1 MEFIDLKYQHQLIAD
16 NIDLSIKKVLQHGK
30 YIMGPEVIELES
42 MLSDYAGSK
51 YCITCSSGTDALL
64 MSLLALNVKP
74 GDAILTTPF
83 TFVATAEVISL
94 IGATPVFIDINP
106 KTFNID
112 ASLIEEKI
120 NDIKNNSDL
129 NVKAIIPVNIFG
141 LPADYEQI
149 SKICEK
155 YKIEIIEDAA
165 QSFGADYH
173 DKKSCNL
180 SDLSCTS
187 FFPAKPLGC
196 YGDGGAVFTSNSDL
210 YDKLVSIRV
219 HGKGKNKYDNVN
231 IGINGRLDTIQAAI
245 LIEKL
250 KIFDNELD
258 LRQKVAKQYQDLL
271 KKHFIVQYVPENY
284 KSAWAQ
290 FSLLV
295 ENNDSRDTIMSF
307 LNNRGIPTAIYYPKP
322 LHMQLAFKDIVYS
335 DFQLHHSEDI
345 SNRIFSIPM
354 HPYLSGDNIQ
364 IICDALIEAK
374 NEL

>member
-51 YCITCSSGTDALL
+51 YCVTCSSGTDSLL

-149 SKICEK
+149 SKICGK

-173 DKKSCNL
+173 HKKSCNL

-210 YDKLVSIRV
+210 YDKLVSIRI
-219 HGKGKNKYDNVN
+219 HGKGRNKYDNVN

-271 KKHFIVQYVPENY
+271 KKHFIVQY
-284 KSAWAQ
+284 
-290 FSLLV
+290 
-295 ENNDSRDTIMSF
+295 
-307 LNNRGIPTAIYYPKP
+307 IP
-322 LHMQLAFKDIVYS
+322 
-335 DFQLHHSEDI
+335 
-345 SNRIFSIPM
+345 
-354 HPYLSGDNIQ
+354 
-364 IICDALIEAK
+364 
-374 NEL
+374 

>member
-1 MEFIDLKYQHQLIAD
+1 MDFIDLKYQHQLIAA

-42 MLSDYAGSK
+42 MLSNYAGSK
-51 YCITCSSGTDALL
+51 YCVTCSSGTDALL

-173 DKKSCNL
+173 DKKSCL
-180 SDLSCTS
+180 Q
-187 FFPAKPLGC
+187 
-196 YGDGGAVFTSNSDL
+196 
-210 YDKLVSIRV
+210 R
-219 HGKGKNKYDNVN
+219 
-231 IGINGRLDTIQAAI
+231 
-245 LIEKL
+245 
-250 KIFDNELD
+250 
-258 LRQKVAKQYQDLL
+258 
-271 KKHFIVQYVPENY
+271 KK
-284 KSAWAQ
+284 
-290 FSLLV
+290 
-295 ENNDSRDTIMSF
+295 T
-307 LNNRGIPTAIYYPKP
+307 
-322 LHMQLAFKDIVYS
+322 
-335 DFQLHHSEDI
+335 
-345 SNRIFSIPM
+345 
-354 HPYLSGDNIQ
+354 
-364 IICDALIEAK
+364 
-374 NEL
+374 